1 MGLDMYL
8 QATQFFSG
16 YSFEGQKEKST
27 FNKIIEAV
35 DCSHFSE
42 HSPSCTVSVT
52 VAYWRKANA
61 IHKWFVDNVQ
71 NGEDDCGD
79 YSVSR
84 EQLESLI
91 SICNKVLQNND
102 LAEKLLPP
110 QSGFFFG
117 STEVDQY
124 YFNDLH
130 NTVEQLTKVLKNFPE
145 ESFWYFQYHS
155 SW

>member
-8 QATQFFSG
+8 QATKFFSD
-16 YSFEGQKEKST
+16 SSSEGQKEKNT

-35 DCSHFSE
+35 DYSYFSE
-42 HSPSCTVSVT
+42 NFPFCTVSVT

-117 STEVDQY
+117 STEIS
-124 YFNDLH
+124 
-130 NTVEQLTKVLKNFPE
+130 QLF
-145 ESFWYFQYHS
+145 
-155 SW
+155 